1 MKCIGMLL
9 SILFLSTGA
18 SSHAAEPADQP
29 LWEAGIAVGAATL
42 PQYMGSDERYNFA
55 APVPFFIYRGERLKI
70 DRGAISSEL
79 FGVRYLSV
87 DSSLGIGLPVQQLL
101 PGRSWYA

>member
-1 MKCIGMLL
+1 MLL

-70 DRGAISSEL
+70 DRGAITTEL
-79 FGVRYLSV
+79 FGVRDLSV
-87 DSSLGIGLPVQQLL
+87 DASLGIGLPVRNSNRAS
-101 PGRSWYA
+101 PVG